1 MNKTKNFLT
10 IGCLTLAALLIG
22 LGLADGGYQDV
33 LNKAV
38 FLCYECIGIG

>member
-1 MNKTKNFLT
+1 MEGKKGLITF
-10 IGCLTLAALLIG
+10 GCIVLGALLIG
-22 LGLADGGYQDV
+22 LGLMDGGYQDV

>member
-1 MNKTKNFLT
+1 MKEKKNLIT
-10 IGCLTLAALLIG
+10 LGCLALAALFIG
-22 LGLADGGYQDV
+22 LGLMDGGYRDV

>member
-1 MNKTKNFLT
+1 MKRKNL
-10 IGCLTLAALLIG
+10 IAAACLALAALLIG

-33 LNKAV
+33 MNKAI